1 MAKNPK
7 SADPT
12 IEVEKAAKLIL
23 LEDKGD
29 VKSLAITAIKAFE
42 AMNANGNSKSL
53 AWDFS
58 RSVQKTYGKDFTQ
71 AHAREHFKKS
81 FINGKKL
88 SLKVG
93 KTAKPLTKINNTKD
107 SKNIDSCFD
116 KAAINIIKDNQKP
129 KNEKI
134 RELLSMNYGIS
145 LIANEL
151 DLKYQRVKNIKKM
164 MDRNATSDK
173 QTGKN
178 RNNG

>member
-1 MAKNPK
+1 MAKKNPK
-7 SADPT
+7 PADST

-23 LEDKGD
+23 LKDKGD
-29 VKSLAITAIKAFE
+29 VKSLAIAAIKAFE
-42 AMNANGNSKSL
+42 EMNANGNSKSL

-71 AHAREHFKKS
+71 ANAREHFKKS

-88 SLKVG
+88 NLKA
-93 KTAKPLTKINNTKD
+93 KTTKPLTKTNNTKD
-107 SKNIDSCFD
+107 NKNIDSCFD
-116 KAAINIIKDNQKP
+116 KAAINIIKDTQKP

-134 RELLSMNYGIS
+134 RELLSMDYGIS

-164 MDRNATSDK
+164 MDRNAMSN